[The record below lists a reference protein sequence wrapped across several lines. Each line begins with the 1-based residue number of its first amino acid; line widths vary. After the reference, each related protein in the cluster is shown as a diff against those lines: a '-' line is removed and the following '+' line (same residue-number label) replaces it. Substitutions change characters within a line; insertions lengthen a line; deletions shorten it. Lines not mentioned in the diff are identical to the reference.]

1 MTTEQRYAFFKA
13 CFILREHY
21 IENLQEHCYCM
32 RFEGPEIPNGK
43 YLNCELCKA
52 SVEFNFFDLQ
62 SMKDDISALRRLYKT
77 CEKINFR
84 LLMDNV
90 RPFSLVYKKEKTD
103 VLLSLL
109 NYVFVLRSRIISSS
123 EDKYLALSHEALN
136 LNCYCPICSFR
147 KQWNMFDLDSDKS
160 NLQRLSE
167 LFDACVKT
175 CFDLMMYGIEPY
187 WFRHLETTVLGQS
200 IEQNNMFYFR
210 L

>member
-13 CFILREHY
+13 CFILREDY

-32 RFEGPEIPNGK
+32 RFEGPAIPNGK

-52 SVEFNFFDLQ
+52 SVEFDFFDLQ

-77 CEKINFR
+77 CKKINFR

-123 EDKYLALSHEALN
+123 EDKYLALSHE
-136 LNCYCPICSFR
+136 
-147 KQWNMFDLDSDKS
+147 
-160 NLQRLSE
+160 
-167 LFDACVKT
+167 V
-175 CFDLMMYGIEPY
+175 
-187 WFRHLETTVLGQS
+187 
-200 IEQNNMFYFR
+200 
-210 L
+210 

>member
-52 SVEFNFFDLQ
+52 SVQFDFFDLQ

-123 EDKYLALSHEALN
+123 EDKYLALSHE
-136 LNCYCPICSFR
+136 
-147 KQWNMFDLDSDKS
+147 
-160 NLQRLSE
+160 
-167 LFDACVKT
+167 V
-175 CFDLMMYGIEPY
+175 
-187 WFRHLETTVLGQS
+187 
-200 IEQNNMFYFR
+200 
-210 L
+210 